1 MKENKAKLNLT
12 YNGNFCNP
20 SFSMIY
26 KNESSQNGFMEF
38 DIFLFS
44 NSFQEKLPIIYANIR
59 V

>member
-1 MKENKAKLNLT
+1 MRKNKTILNIINSQNT
-12 YNGNFCNP
+12 CNP
-20 SFSMIY
+20 SFSMVY
-26 KNESSQNGFMEF
+26 KNGNSQNGFMEF

>member
-1 MKENKAKLNLT
+1 MRKNKTILNLA
-12 YNGNFCNP
+12 NSGNVCNP
-20 SFSMIY
+20 SFSMVY
-26 KNESSQNGFMEF
+26 KNGCSQNGFMEF

>member
-1 MKENKAKLNLT
+1 MRKNKTILNFA
-12 YNGNFCNP
+12 NSGNICNP
-20 SFSMIY
+20 SFSMVY
-26 KNESSQNGFMEF
+26 KNGSSQNGFMKF

>member
-1 MKENKAKLNLT
+1 MKQSKSKLNLAN
-12 YNGNFCNP
+12 NGNACNP
-20 SFSMIY
+20 AFSMVY
-26 KNESSQNGFMEF
+26 KNGCSQNGFMKF

>member
-1 MKENKAKLNLT
+1 MRRNKTTQNLV
-12 YNGNFCNP
+12 NSGNACNP
-20 SFSMIY
+20 LFSMVY
-26 KNESSQNGFMEF
+26 KNDCSQNGFMEF

>member
-1 MKENKAKLNLT
+1 MKQKNTILNL
-12 YNGNFCNP
+12 NNCENVFE
-20 SFSMIY
+20 SAFSNVY
-26 KNESSQNGFMEF
+26 KNACSQNGFMEF